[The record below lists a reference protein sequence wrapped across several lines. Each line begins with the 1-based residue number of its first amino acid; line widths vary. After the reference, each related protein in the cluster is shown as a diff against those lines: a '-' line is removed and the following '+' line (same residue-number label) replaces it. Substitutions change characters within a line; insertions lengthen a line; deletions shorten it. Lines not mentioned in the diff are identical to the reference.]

1 MVFNSLHFLIF
12 FPIVVSVYYLLPH
25 RRRWILLLAAS
36 LYFYMSWKPEY
47 VLILL
52 ATIIN
57 DYTVGRL
64 MTATEDKRK
73 RLRYLLISLGLNL
86 GLLFTFKYYN
96 FFCDNL
102 RGIFAYVHAPYEIPY
117 FKMLLPVGISFYV
130 FQSLSYAIEVY
141 RGNVKAE
148 KNIGLFAVYVMFFPQ
163 LVAGPIERPY
173 RLLPQFREKHE
184 FNATLALTGLRLML
198 WGMFK
203 KVVIA
208 DQIAP
213 IVDSVYNHPHDFT
226 GVPLIVATV
235 LFAFQIYC
243 DFSGYSDIAI
253 GAARIMG
260 FRLMK
265 NFDRPYFA
273 KSVAEFWKRWHIS
286 LSTWFRDYLY
296 IPMGGSRVSRN
307 RWYFNLF
314 FTFLVSGIW
323 HGANWTFVIWGAL
336 NGFYMVFSIWTTVV
350 RHKVCHAVGLARAP
364 GLHKFVKVFITFALT
379 CFAWVFFRARNLSDA
394 GYVLG
399 NMFPSLHYF
408 ADLVTSR
415 SALSAAFH
423 GYGLGKI
430 EAFSAL
436 AAIGVME
443 FVHVLQRTGSI
454 HDRLARQPAW
464 LRWTEYYALAMTII
478 LFGNYGA
485 QSFIYFQF

>member
-1 MVFNSLHFLIF
+1 MVVNSLHFLVF
-12 FPIVVSVYYLLPH
+12 FPIVVSVYFLLPH

-52 ATIIN
+52 ATILN
-57 DYTVGRL
+57 DYAVGRL
-64 MTATEDKRK
+64 MSATEDKKK
-73 RLRYLLISLGLNL
+73 RLRYLLASLGLNL

-96 FFCDNL
+96 FFCDSL
-102 RGIFAYVHAPYEIPY
+102 QGVFSLVHASYEIPY

-148 KNIGLFAVYVMFFPQ
+148 KNLGLFAVYVMFFPQ
-163 LVAGPIERPY
+163 LVAGPIERPF
-173 RLLPQFREKHE
+173 RLLPQFREEHK
-184 FNATLALTGLRLML
+184 FDASLAVTGLRLML

-213 IVDSVYNHPHDFT
+213 IVDSVYNHPHDFV

-296 IPMGGSRVSRN
+296 IPLGGSRVARS

-336 NGFYMVFSIWTTVV
+336 NGFYMVFSIWTTVI
-350 RHKVCHAVGLARAP
+350 RHKICHTVGLTRVP
-364 GLHKFVKVFITFALT
+364 GVHKFVKVAVTFALT

-394 GYVLG
+394 GYILG
-399 NMFPSLHYF
+399 NMFPSWRYF
-408 ADLVTSR
+408 AEMFTSR
-415 SALSAAFH
+415 SAFAAAFH
-423 GYGLGKI
+423 GSGLGKP
-430 EAFSAL
+430 EALSAL
-436 AAIGVME
+436 VAIALME

-454 HDRLARQPAW
+454 HTLLVRQPAW
-464 LRWTEYYALAMTII
+464 LRWTGYYALAMMII